1 MKHEAP
7 IQRAI
12 VAYLRAVL
20 PAGAVVHHC
29 ANEGVR
35 GGSRGRL
42 DQAIRQG
49 LGTVAGF
56 PDLIVA
62 VPGRVA
68 FIEVKAPAGRVSPA
82 QRAMH
87 ETLAAMGHP
96 VAVVRSIKDTR
107 AALRAWGVDTREK
120 ETA

>member
-1 MKHEAP
+1 MRVEAP

-35 GGSRGRL
+35 GGQRGRL
-42 DQAIRQG
+42 DQAIRKG

-56 PDLIVA
+56 PDLVLA
-62 VPGRVA
+62 LPGRVA
-68 FIEVKAPAGRVSPA
+68 FLEVKGPAGRVSPS
-82 QRAMH
+82 QRDMH
-87 ETLAAMGHP
+87 AALAALGHP
-96 VAVVRSIKDTR
+96 IAVVRSVEDTR
-107 AALRAWGVDTREK
+107 AALAEWGVETREK